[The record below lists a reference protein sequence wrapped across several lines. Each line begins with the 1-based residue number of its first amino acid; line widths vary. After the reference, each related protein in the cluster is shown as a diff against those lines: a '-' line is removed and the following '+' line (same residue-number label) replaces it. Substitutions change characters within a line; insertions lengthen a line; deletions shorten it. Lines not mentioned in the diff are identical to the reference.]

1 MKNHLIILLA
11 ICLITPHSLLSG
23 RNLYTTDSDNNGSVS
38 EKEQV
43 TLKGK
48 LINFQGDKTYLLD
61 VSDKSGLRVPENILI
76 EPRPGG
82 EFYLKF
88 NLREPGYYKLEGSTL
103 YLSPG
108 DNMNIEIDCIDKSKS
123 KYSGKGSEA
132 CNYLKTIPEFSQ
144 VDIGYLGRN
153 YENVNKDIKE
163 FLSGYMLPRAEKSF
177 REIEGL
183 KNVTDTFREL
193 EMARVKSNVVMS
205 IMLYTAGY
213 SRKYIEGFD
222 IQKHKDLFSKIRE
235 EQLSSSEEVLVKY
248 GKGLSRAENI
258 VLPEFRKILV
268 WVRGGTGKDL
278 PKYERIARLEEYE
291 QTATLLQK
299 YASCFT
305 SFPNDRNKD
314 EVLAELQAAK
324 EKMSVQLYRD
334 LIDKSVKEHG
344 EIRKGA
350 PVFDFTG
357 YDSNGK
363 PVKLSDY
370 KGKYIYLDFW
380 ATWCGPCI
388 KEYPFFQE
396 LYHKFRNRGDIV
408 FISVST
414 DQDKDKWLQ
423 YMKEHTHE
431 TISIHVSNSFLNPY
445 KIAFIPRFMLIDK
458 DFTFFDPS
466 APRPSMPEAE
476 ALLQSLK

>member
-1 MKNHLIILLA
+1 MKKQLIALFLTYIFM
-11 ICLITPHSLLSG
+11 SQSGLSG
-23 RNLYTTDSDNNGSVS
+23 KDICSSISNTDEAQV
-38 EKEQV
+38 EKG
-43 TLKGK
+43 TISLKGK
-48 LINFQGDKTYLLD
+48 LLNFAGEKTYLLD
-61 VSDKSGLRVPENILI
+61 VSDKAGLRVPENILI
-76 EPRPGG
+76 EPGPEG
-82 EFYLKF
+82 EFQVVFSLE
-88 NLREPGYYKLEGSTL
+88 EPGYYKLEGNTL

-108 DNMNIEIDCIDKSKS
+108 DNLKLEIDCRDRSRSKF
-123 KYSGKGSEA
+123 SGTGSEA
-132 CNYLKTIPEFSQ
+132 CYYLKTIPEFSQ

-153 YENVNKDIKE
+153 YENVMKDINE
-163 FLSGYMLPRAEKSF
+163 FISVYMLPQAERSL
-177 REIEGL
+177 REVDRL
-183 KNVTDTFREL
+183 KNVTEGFQEL
-193 EMARVKSNVVMS
+193 ERARVKSNVVMS
-205 IMLYTAGY
+205 LMLYTAGY
-213 SRKYIEGFD
+213 ARKFVEGFD
-222 IQKHKDLFSKIRE
+222 VQKHKDLFSKIRE
-235 EQLSSSEEVLVKY
+235 KQIDSSRQVLMKY
-248 GKGLSRAENI
+248 GEGLAKAENI

-268 WVRGGTGKDL
+268 WVKDAEGKEL
-278 PKYERIARLEEYE
+278 PKYSRIERIEDYE
-291 QTATLLQK
+291 LTAGLLQK

-305 SFPNDRNKD
+305 SFPNDRKKE

-324 EKMSVQLYRD
+324 EKMSVQLYKD
-334 LIDKSVKEHG
+334 MIDKSVKEHG

-357 YDSNGK
+357 YDANGN
-363 PVKLSDY
+363 PVKLSQF

-396 LYHKFRNRGDIV
+396 LYHKYRDRGDIV

-466 APRPSMPEAE
+466 APRPSQPEAE
-476 ALLQSLK
+476 ALLRSLK